1 MKNEAAYTPNFQ
13 SEGTIPLQTV
23 LELISE
29 DILIDGERWA
39 FAPSLVERAELVAQ
53 LKRSASFWGD
63 TLYFDS
69 SREPPAELPFYNYL
83 LLQCT
88 WTSRRGTEQ
97 IIYVWTLYGFHS
109 FAALEQH
116 IVCEDSIESL
126 SVFVK
131 DCKRY
136 RKADYR
142 FSYQDEFGKKTYT
155 NIDGFTHTFYDLLGK
170 PGKWPYYHYHFE
182 IRGLCELEFDGKLY
196 CSILG
201 SLDDLGAELE
211 ILTISYHDRVYDLLQ
226 NKDEGI
232 AKTGFASFDGKSY
245 IFTIHVSSR
254 EASWELYDENLR
266 TYSLEFHS
274 FSKQW
279 PTAGSSIASPIF
291 LHPLL

>member
-1 MKNEAAYTPNFQ
+1 MKNETAYTPNFQ
-13 SEGTIPLQTV
+13 SEGAIPLQTV

-29 DILIDGERWA
+29 DILIDRERWA
-39 FAPSLVERAELVAQ
+39 FAPSFAERAELVAQ

-69 SREPPAELPFYNYL
+69 SREPPAELPSYNYL

-88 WTSRRGTEQ
+88 RARNSNTKR
-97 IIYVWTLYGFHS
+97 IIYVWTLHGFHS
-109 FAALEQH
+109 FTALERY
-116 IVCEDSIESL
+116 IVCEDSINRL
-126 SVFVK
+126 FVFVK
-131 DCKRY
+131 EHKHY

-142 FSYQDEFGKKTYT
+142 FFFQDEFGKKTYT
-155 NIDGFTHTFYDLLGK
+155 DIAGFMNTFDDLLGK
-170 PGKWPYYHYHFE
+170 SGKWPYYHYHFE

-201 SLDDLGAELE
+201 SLDDLDVELE
-211 ILTISYHDRVYDLLQ
+211 ILTISYFDLLQ
-226 NKDEGI
+226 KGDAEI

-245 IFTIHVSSR
+245 IFTIHVSSL

>member
-1 MKNEAAYTPNFQ
+1 MKNETAYTPNFQ

-29 DILIDGERWA
+29 DFLMNGKCWVP
-39 FAPSLVERAELVAQ
+39 APSLAERVELVSQ
-53 LKRSASFWGD
+53 LKRSASFWSD

-69 SREPPAELPFYNYL
+69 SKEPPAELPFYNYL

-88 WTSRRGTEQ
+88 WTWTCRRDIEQ
-97 IIYVWTLYGFHS
+97 ITYVWTLHGFHS

-131 DCKRY
+131 DCKHY

-142 FSYQDEFGKKTYT
+142 FFFQDELGNKTYT
-155 NIDGFTHTFYDLLGK
+155 DIDGFTHTFFALLHK
-170 PGKWPYYHYHFE
+170 RGKWPYYHYHFE

-196 CSILG
+196 CSIFG
-201 SLDDLGAELE
+201 SLDELDYELE
-211 ILTISYHDRVYDLLQ
+211 LLSKGYIFPQ
-226 NKDEGI
+226 NENEEM
-232 AKTGFASFDGKSY
+232 ARTGFASFDGKSY
-245 IFTIHVSSR
+245 LFTVRVNLDEDSFV
-254 EASWELYDENLR
+254 WELYDENLQV
-266 TYSLEFHS
+266 YSRAFHS

-279 PTAGSSIASPIF
+279 PTARGVEIVASP
-291 LHPLL
+291 

>member
-1 MKNEAAYTPNFQ
+1 MPIFQ

-39 FAPSLVERAELVAQ
+39 FAPSLAERAELVAQ
-53 LKRSASFWGD
+53 LKRSASFWSD

-88 WTSRRGTEQ
+88 RARNSNTKR
-97 IIYVWTLYGFHS
+97 IIYVWTLHGFHS

-142 FSYQDEFGKKTYT
+142 LSYQDEFGKKTYT
-155 NIDGFTHTFYDLLGK
+155 NIDGFTHTFDDLLGK

-201 SLDDLGAELE
+201 SLDDLDFELE
-211 ILTISYHDRVYDLLQ
+211 MLSIGYYTLPQ
-226 NKDEGI
+226 NGDEEI

-245 IFTIHVSSR
+245 LFTVRVNLDEDSWG
-254 EASWELYDENLR
+254 WELYDENLQV
-266 TYSLEFHS
+266 YSRAFHS

-279 PTAGSSIASPIF
+279 PTAKGVEIVAAP
-291 LHPLL
+291 

>member
-1 MKNEAAYTPNFQ
+1 MKNETAYTPNFQ

-29 DILIDGERWA
+29 DFLMNGKCWVP
-39 FAPSLVERAELVAQ
+39 APSLAERVELVTQ
-53 LKRSASFWGD
+53 LKRSASFWSD

-83 LLQCT
+83 LLQRT
-88 WTSRRGTEQ
+88 WTYSSDTEQ
-97 IIYVWTLYGFHS
+97 NIYVWTLHGFHS
-109 FAALEQH
+109 FAALERY
-116 IVCEDSIESL
+116 IVCEDSINRL
-126 SVFVK
+126 FVFVK
-131 DCKRY
+131 EHKHY

-142 FSYQDEFGKKTYT
+142 FFFQDEFGKKTYT
-155 NIDGFTHTFYDLLGK
+155 DIAGFMNTFDDLLGK
-170 PGKWPYYHYHFE
+170 SGKWPYYHYHFE

-201 SLDDLGAELE
+201 SLDDLDVELE
-211 ILTISYHDRVYDLLQ
+211 ILTINYWDRVYDLLQ

-254 EASWELYDENLR
+254 DASWELYDENLR

-279 PTAGSSIASPIF
+279 PTAKGVEIVAAP
-291 LHPLL
+291 

>member
-29 DILIDGERWA
+29 DFLMGGQCWVP
-39 FAPSLVERAELVAQ
+39 APSLAERVELVTQ
-53 LKRSASFWGD
+53 LKRSASFWSD

-69 SREPPAELPFYNYL
+69 SREPPAEIPFYNYL
-83 LLQCT
+83 LLQRT
-88 WTSRRGTEQ
+88 RAYSSNTKR
-97 IIYVWTLYGFHS
+97 IIYVWTLHGFHS

-131 DCKRY
+131 DYEHY

-142 FSYQDEFGKKTYT
+142 FFFQDELGNKTYT
-155 NIDGFTHTFYDLLGK
+155 DIDGFTHTFFALLHK
-170 PGKWPYYHYHFE
+170 RGKWPYYHYHFE

-196 CSILG
+196 CFIFG
-201 SLDDLGAELE
+201 SLDDLDYELE
-211 ILTISYHDRVYDLLQ
+211 LLSMGYIFPQ
-226 NKDEGI
+226 NGNKEM
-232 AKTGFASFDGKSY
+232 ARTGFASFDGKSY
-245 IFTIHVSSR
+245 LFTVRVNLDEDSCV
-254 EASWELYDENLR
+254 WELYDENLQV
-266 TYSLEFHS
+266 YSRAFHS

-279 PTAGSSIASPIF
+279 PTAGYAEHVVSI
-291 LHPLL
+291 

>member
-1 MKNEAAYTPNFQ
+1 MKNETAYTPNFQ

-29 DILIDGERWA
+29 DFLMNGKCWVP
-39 FAPSLVERAELVAQ
+39 APSLAERVELVTQ
-53 LKRSASFWGD
+53 LKRSASFWSD

-88 WTSRRGTEQ
+88 RACNSNTKR
-97 IIYVWTLYGFHS
+97 IIYVWTLHGFHS

-131 DCKRY
+131 NCKRY
-136 RKADYR
+136 RKADYS
-142 FSYQDEFGKKTYT
+142 FFFQDEFGKKTYT
-155 NIDGFTHTFYDLLGK
+155 DIAGFTNTFNELLGK
-170 PGKWPYYHYHFE
+170 SGKWPYYHYHFE

-201 SLDDLGAELE
+201 SLDDLDVELE
-211 ILTISYHDRVYDLLQ
+211 ILTISYFDLLQ
-226 NKDEGI
+226 KGDAEI
-232 AKTGFASFDGKSY
+232 AKTGFASFDGRSY
-245 IFTIHVSSR
+245 LFTIRASSS

-266 TYSLEFHS
+266 VYSRAFHS
-274 FSKQW
+274 FSNTKV
-279 PTAGSSIASPIF
+279 
-291 LHPLL
+291 

>member
-39 FAPSLVERAELVAQ
+39 FAPSLAERAELVAQ
-53 LKRSASFWGD
+53 LKRSASFWSD
-63 TLYFDS
+63 TLYFGS
-69 SREPPAELPFYNYL
+69 SREPPTELPFYNYL

-88 WTSRRGTEQ
+88 WTYSSDTDQ
-97 IIYVWTLYGFHS
+97 IIYVWTLHGFHS

-131 DCKRY
+131 NCKRY
-136 RKADYR
+136 RKADYS
-142 FSYQDEFGKKTYT
+142 FFFQDEFGKKTYT
-155 NIDGFTHTFYDLLGK
+155 DIAGFMNTFDDLLGK
-170 PGKWPYYHYHFE
+170 SGKWPYYHYHFE

-201 SLDDLGAELE
+201 SLDDLDVELE
-211 ILTISYHDRVYDLLQ
+211 ILTISYFDLLQ
-226 NKDEGI
+226 KGDAEI
-232 AKTGFASFDGKSY
+232 AKTGFASFDGRSY
-245 IFTIHVSSR
+245 LFTIRASSS

-266 TYSLEFHS
+266 VYSRAFHS
-274 FSKQW
+274 FSNTKV
-279 PTAGSSIASPIF
+279 
-291 LHPLL
+291 

>member
-1 MKNEAAYTPNFQ
+1 MKNETAYTPNFQ

-23 LELISE
+23 LELVSE
-29 DILIDGERWA
+29 DILIDRERWA
-39 FAPSLVERAELVAQ
+39 FAPSLAERAELVAQ
-53 LKRSASFWGD
+53 LKRSASFWSD

-83 LLQCT
+83 LLQCSWVCNSNT
-88 WTSRRGTEQ
+88 KR
-97 IIYVWTLYGFHS
+97 IIYVWTLHGFHS
-109 FAALEQH
+109 FATLEQH

-155 NIDGFTHTFYDLLGK
+155 NIAGFTHTFDDLLGK

-201 SLDDLGAELE
+201 SLDDLDFELE
-211 ILTISYHDRVYDLLQ
+211 LLSMGYDLPQ
-226 NKDEGI
+226 NGNKEI

-245 IFTIHVSSR
+245 LFTVRVNLDEDSWG
-254 EASWELYDENLR
+254 WELYDENLR
-266 TYSLEFHS
+266 AYSRAFHS

-279 PTAGSSIASPIF
+279 PTAGYAEHVVPI
-291 LHPLL
+291 

>member
-29 DILIDGERWA
+29 DFLMGGQCWVP
-39 FAPSLVERAELVAQ
+39 APSLAERVELVTQ
-53 LKRSASFWGD
+53 LKRSASFWSD

-69 SREPPAELPFYNYL
+69 SREPPAEIPFYNYL
-83 LLQCT
+83 LLQRT
-88 WTSRRGTEQ
+88 RAYSSNTKR
-97 IIYVWTLYGFHS
+97 IIYVWTLHGFHS

-131 DCKRY
+131 DYEHY

-142 FSYQDEFGKKTYT
+142 FFFQDELGNKTYT
-155 NIDGFTHTFYDLLGK
+155 DIDGFTHTFFALLHK
-170 PGKWPYYHYHFE
+170 RGKWPYYHYHFE

-196 CSILG
+196 CFIFG
-201 SLDDLGAELE
+201 SLDDLDYELE
-211 ILTISYHDRVYDLLQ
+211 LLSMGYIFPQ
-226 NKDEGI
+226 NGNKEM
-232 AKTGFASFDGKSY
+232 ARTGFASFDGKSY
-245 IFTIHVSSR
+245 LFTVRVNLDEDSCV
-254 EASWELYDENLR
+254 WELYDENLQV
-266 TYSLEFHS
+266 YSRAFHS

-279 PTAGSSIASPIF
+279 PTAGYAEHVVPI
-291 LHPLL
+291 

>member
-1 MKNEAAYTPNFQ
+1 MGGKCWVPT
-13 SEGTIPLQTV
+13 
-23 LELISE
+23 
-29 DILIDGERWA
+29 
-39 FAPSLVERAELVAQ
+39 PSLAERVELVTQ
-53 LKRSASFWGD
+53 LKRSASFWSD
-63 TLYFDS
+63 ALYFDS

-88 WTSRRGTEQ
+88 WACNSNTKR
-97 IIYVWTLYGFHS
+97 IIYVWTLHGFHS

-142 FSYQDEFGKKTYT
+142 SFFQDELGNKTYT
-155 NIDGFTHTFYDLLGK
+155 DKDGFTHTFFALLHK
-170 PGKWPYYHYHFE
+170 WGKWSYYHYHFE

-201 SLDDLGAELE
+201 SLDDLDFELE
-211 ILTISYHDRVYDLLQ
+211 LLSMGYDLPQ
-226 NKDEGI
+226 NGNKEI

-245 IFTIHVSSR
+245 LFTVRVNLDEDIGELVFNMLVLVGSIKMSDRIIR
-254 EASWELYDENLR
+254 ELMGL
-266 TYSLEFHS
+266 
-274 FSKQW
+274 
-279 PTAGSSIASPIF
+279 G
-291 LHPLL
+291 

>member
-1 MKNEAAYTPNFQ
+1 M
-13 SEGTIPLQTV
+13 
-23 LELISE
+23 
-29 DILIDGERWA
+29 
-39 FAPSLVERAELVAQ
+39 
-53 LKRSASFWGD
+53 
-63 TLYFDS
+63 
-69 SREPPAELPFYNYL
+69 
-83 LLQCT
+83 
-88 WTSRRGTEQ
+88 
-97 IIYVWTLYGFHS
+97 
-109 FAALEQH
+109 
-116 IVCEDSIESL
+116 
-126 SVFVK
+126 K

-211 ILTISYHDRVYDLLQ
+211 ILTTSYHDRVYDLLQ

>member
-1 MKNEAAYTPNFQ
+1 MKNETAYTPNFQ

-29 DILIDGERWA
+29 DFLMGGRCWVPT
-39 FAPSLVERAELVAQ
+39 PSLAERVELVTQ
-53 LKRSASFWGD
+53 LKRSASFWSD
-63 TLYFDS
+63 ALYFDS

-88 WTSRRGTEQ
+88 WTCRRDIEQ
-97 IIYVWTLYGFHS
+97 IIYVWTLHGFHS

-131 DCKRY
+131 DCKHY

-142 FSYQDEFGKKTYT
+142 FFFQDELGNKTYT
-155 NIDGFTHTFYDLLGK
+155 DIVGFTHTFFALLHK
-170 PGKWPYYHYHFE
+170 RGKWPYYHYHFE

-201 SLDDLGAELE
+201 SLDDLDYELE
-211 ILTISYHDRVYDLLQ
+211 LLSAGYDFPQMGYDFPQ
-226 NKDEGI
+226 NGNKEI
-232 AKTGFASFDGKSY
+232 ARTGFASFDGKSY
-245 IFTIHVSSR
+245 LFTVRVNLDEDSWG
-254 EASWELYDENLR
+254 WELYDENLQV
-266 TYSLEFHS
+266 YSRAFHS

-279 PTAGSSIASPIF
+279 PTAKGVEIVAAP
-291 LHPLL
+291 

>member
-39 FAPSLVERAELVAQ
+39 FAPSLAERAELVAQ

-83 LLQCT
+83 LLQRT
-88 WTSRRGTEQ
+88 WTCRRGIEQ
-97 IIYVWTLYGFHS
+97 DIYVWTLHGFHS

-131 DCKRY
+131 DCKHY

-142 FSYQDEFGKKTYT
+142 FFFQDELGNKTYT
-155 NIDGFTHTFYDLLGK
+155 DIDGFTHTFFALLHK
-170 PGKWPYYHYHFE
+170 RGKWPYYHYHFE

-245 IFTIHVSSR
+245 IFTIHVSLR

>member
-39 FAPSLVERAELVAQ
+39 FAPSLAERAELVAQ

-97 IIYVWTLYGFHS
+97 IIYVWTLHGFHS

-131 DCKRY
+131 DCKHY

-142 FSYQDEFGKKTYT
+142 FFFQDELGNKTYT
-155 NIDGFTHTFYDLLGK
+155 DIDGFTHTFFALLHK

-182 IRGLCELEFDGKLY
+182 ICGLCELEFDGKLY

-211 ILTISYHDRVYDLLQ
+211 ILTTSYHDRVYDLLQ

>member
-1 MKNEAAYTPNFQ
+1 MKNETAYTPNFQ
-13 SEGTIPLQTV
+13 SEGAIPLQTV

-39 FAPSLVERAELVAQ
+39 FAPSLAERAELVAQ

-88 WTSRRGTEQ
+88 RARNSNTKR
-97 IIYVWTLYGFHS
+97 IIYVWTLHGFHS
-109 FAALEQH
+109 FTALERY
-116 IVCEDSIESL
+116 IVCEDSINRL
-126 SVFVK
+126 FVFLK
-131 DCKRY
+131 EHNHY

-142 FSYQDEFGKKTYT
+142 FFFQDELGNKTYT
-155 NIDGFTHTFYDLLGK
+155 DIDGFTHTFFALLHK
-170 PGKWPYYHYHFE
+170 RGKWPYYHYHFE

-201 SLDDLGAELE
+201 SLDDLDFELE
-211 ILTISYHDRVYDLLQ
+211 LLSMGYDLPQ
-226 NKDEGI
+226 NGNKEI

-245 IFTIHVSSR
+245 LFTVRVNLDEDSFV
-254 EASWELYDENLR
+254 WELYDENLQV
-266 TYSLEFHS
+266 YSRAFHS

>member
-1 MKNEAAYTPNFQ
+1 MKNETAYTPNFQ

-29 DILIDGERWA
+29 DFLMNGKCWVP
-39 FAPSLVERAELVAQ
+39 APSLAERVELVSQ
-53 LKRSASFWGD
+53 LKRSASFWSD

-69 SREPPAELPFYNYL
+69 SKEPPAELPFYNYL

-88 WTSRRGTEQ
+88 WTWTCRRDIEQ
-97 IIYVWTLYGFHS
+97 ITYVWTLHGFHS

-131 DCKRY
+131 DCKHY

-142 FSYQDEFGKKTYT
+142 FFFQDELGNKTYT
-155 NIDGFTHTFYDLLGK
+155 DIDGFTHTFFALLHK
-170 PGKWPYYHYHFE
+170 RGKWPYYHYHFE

-201 SLDDLGAELE
+201 SLDDLDYELE
-211 ILTISYHDRVYDLLQ
+211 LLSMGYDFPQ
-226 NKDEGI
+226 NGNEEMER
-232 AKTGFASFDGKSY
+232 TGFVSFDGKSY
-245 IFTIHVSSR
+245 LFTVRVNLDEDSFV
-254 EASWELYDENLR
+254 WELYYENLQV
-266 TYSLEFHS
+266 YSRAFHS
-274 FSKQW
+274 FSKQ
-279 PTAGSSIASPIF
+279 
-291 LHPLL
+291 

>member
-39 FAPSLVERAELVAQ
+39 FAPSLAERAELVAQ
-53 LKRSASFWGD
+53 LKRSASFWSD

-69 SREPPAELPFYNYL
+69 SREPPTELPFYNYL

-88 WTSRRGTEQ
+88 WTYSSDTDQ
-97 IIYVWTLYGFHS
+97 IIYVWTLHGFHS

-131 DCKRY
+131 NCKRY
-136 RKADYR
+136 RKADYS
-142 FSYQDEFGKKTYT
+142 FFFQDEFGKKTYT
-155 NIDGFTHTFYDLLGK
+155 DIAGFMNTFDDLLGK
-170 PGKWPYYHYHFE
+170 SGKWPYYHYHFE

-201 SLDDLGAELE
+201 SLDDLDVELE
-211 ILTISYHDRVYDLLQ
+211 ILTISYFDLLQ
-226 NKDEGI
+226 KGDAEI
-232 AKTGFASFDGKSY
+232 AKTGFASFDGRSY
-245 IFTIHVSSR
+245 LFTIRASSS

-266 TYSLEFHS
+266 VYSRAFHS
-274 FSKQW
+274 FSNTKV
-279 PTAGSSIASPIF
+279 
-291 LHPLL
+291 

>member
-1 MKNEAAYTPNFQ
+1 MKNETAYTPNFQ

-29 DILIDGERWA
+29 DILMNGNHWA
-39 FAPSLVERAELVAQ
+39 FAPSLAERAELVAQ
-53 LKRSASFWGD
+53 LKRSASFWSD

-83 LLQCT
+83 LLQRT
-88 WTSRRGTEQ
+88 WTYSSDTEQ
-97 IIYVWTLYGFHS
+97 IIYVWTLHGFHS
-109 FAALEQH
+109 FAALERY
-116 IVCEDSIESL
+116 IVCEDSINRL
-126 SVFVK
+126 FVFVK
-131 DCKRY
+131 EHKHY

-142 FSYQDEFGKKTYT
+142 FFFQDEFGKKTYT
-155 NIDGFTHTFYDLLGK
+155 DIAGFMNTFDDLLGK
-170 PGKWPYYHYHFE
+170 SGKWPYYHCHFE

-201 SLDDLGAELE
+201 SLDDLDVELE
-211 ILTISYHDRVYDLLQ
+211 ILTISYFDLLQ
-226 NKDEGI
+226 KGDAEI

-245 IFTIHVSSR
+245 LFTIRASSS

-266 TYSLEFHS
+266 AYSLEFHS

-279 PTAGSSIASPIF
+279 PTAGYAEHVVPI
-291 LHPLL
+291 

>member
-29 DILIDGERWA
+29 DFLMGGQCWVP
-39 FAPSLVERAELVAQ
+39 APSLAERVELVTQ
-53 LKRSASFWGD
+53 LKRSASFWSD

-69 SREPPAELPFYNYL
+69 SREPPAEIPFYNYL
-83 LLQCT
+83 LLQRT
-88 WTSRRGTEQ
+88 RAYSSNTKR
-97 IIYVWTLYGFHS
+97 IIYVWTLHGFHS

-131 DCKRY
+131 DYEHY

-142 FSYQDEFGKKTYT
+142 FFFQDELGNKTYT
-155 NIDGFTHTFYDLLGK
+155 DIDGFTHTFFALLHK
-170 PGKWPYYHYHFE
+170 RGKWPYYHYHFE

-196 CSILG
+196 CFIFG
-201 SLDDLGAELE
+201 SLDELDYELE
-211 ILTISYHDRVYDLLQ
+211 LLSMGYIFPQ
-226 NKDEGI
+226 NGNEEM
-232 AKTGFASFDGKSY
+232 ARTGFASFDGKSY
-245 IFTIHVSSR
+245 LFTVRVNLDEDSFV
-254 EASWELYDENLR
+254 WELYDENLQV
-266 TYSLEFHS
+266 YSRAFHS

>member
-1 MKNEAAYTPNFQ
+1 MNNETAYAPNFQ

-29 DILIDGERWA
+29 DFLMNGKCWVP
-39 FAPSLVERAELVAQ
+39 APSLAERVELVSQ
-53 LKRSASFWGD
+53 LKRSASFWSD

-88 WTSRRGTEQ
+88 WTWTCRRDIEQ
-97 IIYVWTLYGFHS
+97 ITYVWTLHGFHS
-109 FAALEQH
+109 SATLEQH

-131 DCKRY
+131 DCKHY

-142 FSYQDEFGKKTYT
+142 FFFQDELGNKTYT
-155 NIDGFTHTFYDLLGK
+155 DIDGFTHTFFALLHK
-170 PGKWPYYHYHFE
+170 RGKWPYYHYHFE

-201 SLDDLGAELE
+201 SLDDLDFELE
-211 ILTISYHDRVYDLLQ
+211 LISMGYYTLPQ
-226 NKDEGI
+226 NGDEEI

-245 IFTIHVSSR
+245 LFTVRVNLDEDSWI
-254 EASWELYDENLR
+254 WELYDENLQV
-266 TYSLEFHS
+266 YSRAFHS

-279 PTAGSSIASPIF
+279 PTAKGVEIVAAP
-291 LHPLL
+291 

>member
-1 MKNEAAYTPNFQ
+1 MNNETAYAPNFQ

-29 DILIDGERWA
+29 DFLMNGKCWVP
-39 FAPSLVERAELVAQ
+39 APSLAERVELVSQ
-53 LKRSASFWGD
+53 LKRSASFWSD

-88 WTSRRGTEQ
+88 WTWTCRRDIEQ
-97 IIYVWTLYGFHS
+97 ITYVWTLHGFHS
-109 FAALEQH
+109 SAALEQH

-131 DCKRY
+131 DCKHY

-142 FSYQDEFGKKTYT
+142 FFFQDELGNKTYT
-155 NIDGFTHTFYDLLGK
+155 DIDGFTHTFFALLHK
-170 PGKWPYYHYHFE
+170 RGKWPYYHYHFE

-201 SLDDLGAELE
+201 SLDDLDFELE
-211 ILTISYHDRVYDLLQ
+211 MLSIGYYTLPQ
-226 NKDEGI
+226 NGDEEI

-245 IFTIHVSSR
+245 LFTVRVNLDEDSWG
-254 EASWELYDENLR
+254 WELYDENMQV
-266 TYSLEFHS
+266 YSRAFHS

-279 PTAGSSIASPIF
+279 PTAKGVEIVAAP
-291 LHPLL
+291 

>member
-1 MKNEAAYTPNFQ
+1 MPNFQ

-39 FAPSLVERAELVAQ
+39 FAPSLAERAELVAQ
-53 LKRSASFWGD
+53 LKRSASFWSD

-97 IIYVWTLYGFHS
+97 IIYVWTLHGFHS

-142 FSYQDEFGKKTYT
+142 LSYQDEFGKKTYT
-155 NIDGFTHTFYDLLGK
+155 NIDGFTHTFDDLLGK

-196 CSILG
+196 CSIFG
-201 SLDDLGAELE
+201 SLDELDYELE
-211 ILTISYHDRVYDLLQ
+211 LLSNGYIFPQ
-226 NKDEGI
+226 NENEEM
-232 AKTGFASFDGKSY
+232 ARTGFASFDGKSY
-245 IFTIHVSSR
+245 LFTVRVNLDEDSWD
-254 EASWELYDENLR
+254 WELYDENLQV
-266 TYSLEFHS
+266 YSRAFHS

-279 PTAGSSIASPIF
+279 PTAGYAEHVVPI
-291 LHPLL
+291 

>member
-1 MKNEAAYTPNFQ
+1 MKNETAYTPNFQ

-29 DILIDGERWA
+29 DILMNGNHWA
-39 FAPSLVERAELVAQ
+39 FAPSLAERAELVAQ
-53 LKRSASFWGD
+53 LKRSASFWSD

-83 LLQCT
+83 LLQRT
-88 WTSRRGTEQ
+88 WTYSSDTEQ
-97 IIYVWTLYGFHS
+97 IIYVWTLHGFHS
-109 FAALEQH
+109 FAALERY
-116 IVCEDSIESL
+116 IVCEDSINRL
-126 SVFVK
+126 FVFVK
-131 DCKRY
+131 EHKHY

-142 FSYQDEFGKKTYT
+142 FFFQDEFGKKTYT
-155 NIDGFTHTFYDLLGK
+155 DIAGFMNTFDDLLGK
-170 PGKWPYYHYHFE
+170 SGKWPYYHYHFE

-201 SLDDLGAELE
+201 SLDDLDVELE
-211 ILTISYHDRVYDLLQ
+211 ILTISYFDLLQ
-226 NKDEGI
+226 KGEAEI

-245 IFTIHVSSR
+245 LFTIRASSS

-266 TYSLEFHS
+266 AYSLEFHS

-279 PTAGSSIASPIF
+279 PTAGYAEHVVPI
-291 LHPLL
+291 

>member
-1 MKNEAAYTPNFQ
+1 MKNETAYTPNFQ

-29 DILIDGERWA
+29 DFLMNGKCWVP
-39 FAPSLVERAELVAQ
+39 APSLAERVELVSQ
-53 LKRSASFWGD
+53 LKRSASFWSD

-69 SREPPAELPFYNYL
+69 SKEPPAELPFYNYL

-88 WTSRRGTEQ
+88 WTWTCRRDIEQ
-97 IIYVWTLYGFHS
+97 ITYVWTLHGFHS

-131 DCKRY
+131 DCKHY

-142 FSYQDEFGKKTYT
+142 FFFQDELGNKTYT
-155 NIDGFTHTFYDLLGK
+155 DIDGFTHTFFALLHK
-170 PGKWPYYHYHFE
+170 RGKWPYYHYHFE

-201 SLDDLGAELE
+201 SLDDLDYELE
-211 ILTISYHDRVYDLLQ
+211 LLSMGYDFPQ
-226 NKDEGI
+226 NGNEEM
-232 AKTGFASFDGKSY
+232 ARTGFVSFDGKSY
-245 IFTIHVSSR
+245 LFTVRVNLDEDSFV
-254 EASWELYDENLR
+254 WELYDENLQV
-266 TYSLEFHS
+266 YSRAFHS

-279 PTAGSSIASPIF
+279 PTARGVEIVASP
-291 LHPLL
+291 